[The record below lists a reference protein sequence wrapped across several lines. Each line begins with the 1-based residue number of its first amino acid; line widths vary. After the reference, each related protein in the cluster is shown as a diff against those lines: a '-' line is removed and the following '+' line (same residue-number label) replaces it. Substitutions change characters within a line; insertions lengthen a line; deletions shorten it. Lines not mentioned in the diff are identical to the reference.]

1 MGDQLSQ
8 KGVADG
14 SNSQQI
20 CPPPMDG
27 FLRALSNLLEHIVLV
42 ATLDGVDCP
51 GTRTRFHGVSPP
63 SISIYHYLRR
73 VESHFRC
80 SSECFVIA
88 LIYIDRLLKTQGPNF
103 VVTMCAIHRV
113 ILTSVVL
120 AAKFFDDRYYSN
132 RFYAAVGG
140 VRTKELNALE
150 TDFLRLINWNLHTFP
165 EEYEA
170 YRMSVWTSAP
180 SELTPPLTPPPPL
193 STPQELIINLIGAL
207 GCISGVFFNRSG
219 HEFTLARG
227 GWAEPGGA
235 VVNRSKPARASSV
248 ATISSVNTVTESSS
262 SSSED
267 TRDND
272 PYVGCD
278 IRTTPSTSMIIT
290 LPRPTV
296 SIIRDD
302 SSPDD
307 PNRQMQQ
314 FLRRVCRCNSSDA
327 AIYLATLKDQTASD
341 VLSKPRNFS
350 DLADFP
356 AEPSWSSPPKDI
368 DRANKDT
375 PTTSTDT
382 ESALAALSTTADVSD
397 STLTSGVPQSESQAS
412 LVAMVTS
419 DEQHDQYLCC
429 DAIGSTPLDGEEKFL
444 QEFVFGS
451 SAFQVDFVGTMTKSL
466 LDRIS
471 PNEMVSFPD
480 LPPQLRGVTRFYS
493 LRAPSISVHAYL
505 KRFEKHFMC
514 SRECYLIALIYLDR
528 LSESCNSQ
536 FRITRRSI
544 HKFFLTAL
552 VIAVKYFDDL
562 YYDNKYYAHV
572 GGVRVAELDCME
584 ATFLQLIE
592 WHLFVSPEE
601 FAQCAK
607 RFLIMGSSTPSPT
620 EGPVQL

>member
-8 KGVADG
+8 KGVAGG

-20 CPPPMDG
+20 CSPPMDG

-42 ATLDGVDCP
+42 ASLDGVDCP

-150 TDFLRLINWNLHTFP
+150 ADFLRLINWNLHTFP

-180 SELTPPLTPPPPL
+180 SELTPPLTPPPL
-193 STPQELIINLIGAL
+193 STPQELIINLIG
-207 GCISGVFFNRSG
+207 
-219 HEFTLARG
+219 
-227 GWAEPGGA
+227 
-235 VVNRSKPARASSV
+235 ARASSV

-262 SSSED
+262 SSSSSEH
-267 TRDND
+267 TRDTD

-278 IRTTPSTSMIIT
+278 FRTTPSTSVMIT
-290 LPRPTV
+290 L
-296 SIIRDD
+296 
-302 SSPDD
+302 
-307 PNRQMQQ
+307 
-314 FLRRVCRCNSSDA
+314 CNSSDA
-327 AIYLATLKDQTASD
+327 AIYLATLNKNQTASE
-341 VLSKPRNFS
+341 VLSRPRNFS
-350 DLADFP
+350 DVADFP
-356 AEPSWSSPPKDI
+356 AKPSWSSPPKDI

-419 DEQHDQYLCC
+419 DEQHDQHLCC
-429 DAIGSTPLDGEEKFL
+429 DASVSTPLDGEEKFL

-528 LSESCNSQ
+528 LSESCDCQ

-572 GGVRVAELDCME
+572 GGVRVAELNCME

-620 EGPVQL
+620 EGPVEL